1 MTGLE
6 KRLRVSPPSDTVP
19 DSTANNEIV
28 RLEQVVKIYSQPNT
42 NVEVHALRGISTTIR
57 RGEYAAIVG
66 ASGSGKSTLMNIIG
80 CLDRLTAGTYW
91 LYGEDV
97 SELSDDRLSDVR
109 GQRIG
114 FVFQNFNLIPSQTVR
129 ENLETPMFYQGISP
143 NERRARAL
151 RIAERVGLT
160 DRLHH
165 RPNELSGGQQQRVAI
180 ARALMND
187 PVMLLAD
194 EPTGNLDSKTGLVI
208 LDILDELNAAGMT
221 IVIVSHDKSVAV
233 RCSRVIELHDGLIHS
248 DSANVVA
255 AES

>member
-1 MTGLE
+1 M
-6 KRLRVSPPSDTVP
+6 SASVP
-19 DSTANNEIV
+19 TLPQNNEIV
-28 RLEQVVKIYSQPNT
+28 LLEQIVKIYRTPGAD
-42 NVEVHALRGISTTIR
+42 VEVHALRGVSATICK
-57 RGEYAAIVG
+57 GEYVAIVG

-97 SELSDDRLSDVR
+97 SELSDDQLSDVR
-109 GQRIG
+109 GRRIG
-114 FVFQNFNLIPSQTVR
+114 FIFQNFNLIQAQTVA
-129 ENLETPMFYQGISP
+129 ENLEVPMFYQGVTP
-143 NERRARAL
+143 QQRHERAL

-165 RPNELSGGQQQRVAI
+165 KPSELSGGQQQRVAI

-208 LDILDELNAAGMT
+208 LDLLEELNAAGMT
-221 IVIVSHDKSVAV
+221 LVMVTHDPNVAR
-233 RCSRVIELHDGLIHS
+233 RCKRIIELKDGLIDS
-248 DSANVVA
+248 DSTREA
-255 AES
+255 ARG

>member
-1 MTGLE
+1 M
-6 KRLRVSPPSDTVP
+6 SDSVP
-19 DSTANNEIV
+19 DSPTNDEIV
-28 RLEQVVKIYSQPNT
+28 RLEQVVKIYSQPGA

-57 RGEYAAIVG
+57 RGEYVAIVG

-80 CLDRLTAGTYW
+80 CLDRVTAGTYW

-129 ENLETPMFYQGISP
+129 ENLETPMFYQGIP
-143 NERRARAL
+143 PHERRARAF

-165 RPNELSGGQQQRVAI
+165 RPNELSGGQQQRAAI

-194 EPTGNLDSKTGLVI
+194 EPTGNLDSTTGAVI
-208 LDILDELNAAGMT
+208 LDVLDELNKAGMT
-221 IVIVSHDKSVAV
+221 IVMVTHDPDVAR
-233 RCSRVIELHDGLIHS
+233 RCTRILELKDGLIHS
-248 DSANVVA
+248 DSPNVGA
-255 AES
+255 AGS